1 MSETELK
8 SKINDNEKKENIL
21 NDNNK
26 NDNNKNEN
34 DKIEK
39 EKTVFKIEK
48 KSIYTL
54 ICLGVIIFILI
65 IIISTIVASS
75 GKIIINPIY
84 DNSDFVIIN
93 EEIPEI
99 LTELRYY
106 TSYNFIG
113 KKIKGYEEPVAII
126 KKEVIKYLKNVSD
139 YFLEDGY
146 LIKIWDSYRPQKA
159 VDQFYDWLKNETTDI
174 SMKDYFYPNKNK
186 SELNNTYISNISN
199 HSKGYSIDLTLVNLT
214 TGKEID
220 FGTGYDYFNEMSK
233 TDYYKNSDNNNNI
246 DKHDMRQYLK
256 KIMEDNNFVN
266 DPEEWYHYTFKYK
279 GDKIYY
285 NFTVNA
291 TKVKNKIYD

>member
-8 SKINDNEKKENIL
+8 SKINDNEKKEKIL

-84 DNSDFVIIN
+84 DNRDFVIIT

-113 KKIKGYEEPVAII
+113 KKINGYEEPVAII

-139 YFLEDGY
+139 YFMKDKY

-159 VDQFYDWLKNETTDI
+159 VDQFNNWLNNSDEE
-174 SMKDYFYPNKNK
+174 MKDYFYPNIPK
-186 SELNNTYISNISN
+186 SKLNNTYISKFSD

-220 FGTGYDYFNEMSK
+220 FGTGYDFFDEMSE
-233 TDYYKNSDNNNNI
+233 TDYYDDSDDNENNDKNT
-246 DKHDMRQYLK
+246 MRQYLK
-256 KIMEDNNFVN
+256 KMMEDNNLEN
-266 DPEEWYHYTFKYK
+266 DHKEWYHYTFKYK

>member
-1 MSETELK
+1 L
-8 SKINDNEKKENIL
+8 
-21 NDNNK
+21 
-26 NDNNKNEN
+26 
-34 DKIEK
+34 
-39 EKTVFKIEK
+39 
-48 KSIYTL
+48 
-54 ICLGVIIFILI
+54 
-65 IIISTIVASS
+65 
-75 GKIIINPIY
+75 
-84 DNSDFVIIN
+84 
-93 EEIPEI
+93 
-99 LTELRYY
+99 
-106 TSYNFIG
+106 
-113 KKIKGYEEPVAII
+113 
-126 KKEVIKYLKNVSD
+126 

-159 VDQFYDWLKNETTDI
+159 VDQFNNWLNNSDEE
-174 SMKDYFYPNKNK
+174 MKDYFYPKIPK
-186 SELNNTYISNISN
+186 SKLNTYISNLSD

-266 DPEEWYHYTFKYK
+266 DPKEWYHYTFKYK

>member
-1 MSETELK
+1 M
-8 SKINDNEKKENIL
+8 NDNEKKEKIL

-26 NDNNKNEN
+26 NDNNKNDNNKNEN
-34 DKIEK
+34 

-84 DNSDFVIIN
+84 DNSDFVIIT

-113 KKIKGYEEPVAII
+113 KKINGYEEPVAII
-126 KKEVIKYLKNVSD
+126 KKEVIESLKNASR
-139 YFLEDGY
+139 YFMKDGY

-159 VDQFYDWLKNETTDI
+159 VDQFYDWLKNTSDI
-174 SMKDYFYPNKNK
+174 TMKDYFYPNIPK
-186 SELNNTYISNISN
+186 SKLNNIYISKFSN

-220 FGTGYDYFNEMSK
+220 FGTGYDFFDEMSE
-233 TDYYKNSDNNNNI
+233 TDYYDDSDDNENNDKNT
-246 DKHDMRQYLK
+246 MRQYLK
-256 KIMEDNNFVN
+256 K
-266 DPEEWYHYTFKYK
+266 
-279 GDKIYY
+279 
-285 NFTVNA
+285 
-291 TKVKNKIYD
+291 

>member
-1 MSETELK
+1 MSETELN
-8 SKINDNEKKENIL
+8 SKMNDNEKKEKIL

-84 DNSDFVIIN
+84 DNSDFVIIT

-113 KKIKGYEEPVAII
+113 KKINGYEEPVAII

-159 VDQFYDWLKNETTDI
+159 VDQFYDWLKNTSDI
-174 SMKDYFYPNKNK
+174 TMKDYFYPNILK
-186 SELNNTYISNISN
+186 SKLNDAYISKFSN

-220 FGTGYDYFNEMSK
+220 FGTGYDFFDEMSEI
-233 TDYYKNSDNNNNI
+233 DYYDDSDDNENNDKNT
-246 DKHDMRQYLK
+246 MRQYLK
-256 KIMEDNNFVN
+256 KMMEDNNFEN
-266 DPEEWYHYTFKYK
+266 DHREWYHYTFKYK

>member
-8 SKINDNEKKENIL
+8 SKINDNEKKEIII

-34 DKIEK
+34 DKTEK

-84 DNSDFVIIN
+84 DNSDFVIIT

-113 KKIKGYEEPVAII
+113 KKINGYEEPVAII

-139 YFLEDGY
+139 YFKNDGY

-159 VDQFYDWLKNETTDI
+159 VDQFNNWLNNSDEE
-174 SMKDYFYPNKNK
+174 MKLYFYPNIPK
-186 SELNNTYISNISN
+186 SKLINTYISKFSN

-220 FGTGYDYFNEMSK
+220 FGTGYDYFNEMSETNYYNK
-233 TDYYKNSDNNNNI
+233 SDYNNNK

-256 KIMEDNNFVN
+256 EIMEKYNFEN
-266 DPEEWYHYTFKYK
+266 DPKEWYHYTFKYK
-279 GDKIYY
+279 GEKIYY